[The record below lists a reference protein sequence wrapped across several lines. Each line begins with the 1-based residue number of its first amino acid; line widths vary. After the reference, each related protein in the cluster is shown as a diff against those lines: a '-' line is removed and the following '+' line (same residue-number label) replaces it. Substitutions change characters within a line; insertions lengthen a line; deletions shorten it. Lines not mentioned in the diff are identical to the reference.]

1 VDEEEEG
8 SNQKL
13 LPFAVLMGQ
22 HRKPITAMVSAYE
35 GKDHVLCSADREA
48 CLSVWKLEDG
58 VCLRTSNECL
68 SWVPQSMKTV
78 SCKGKTLIAACGPS
92 PDIEVYDVVQM
103 KRIVRLFGHG
113 DWVCDICTRNSD
125 LMAEQLVQSPS
136 EPSLYS
142 LDRGGTVCVWLA
154 DRSCSTNVVGWIP
167 SVQVHRTPV
176 SLPSS
181 LAVDSLCSS
190 LIVVG
195 ASTCARYMLGK
206 DHRFAEKNAKPTV
219 VQLDLSG
226 ATESSTRQN
235 EFLSEMMN
243 RQKMRGWFDSRVA
256 LSPRGD
262 RAVIWKPGVGFTLV
276 RFSDHVPSESEVSL
290 SSVSVPLREQAFYD
304 VSAFGAD
311 DGGWM
316 CLAKFDSS
324 GKSELL
330 VLSPDESKFA
340 PPPPATMSLAA
351 ALRQRHA
358 NAQAEGDNNNA
369 EQGNED
375 SVLVPEVQP
384 KQEDGEG
391 KNGCVAEGWE
401 EMFRGVLSSAFYEPR
416 GASGDCTCSLFHVE
430 GARNLHSLTHDT
442 EPPWFDPRG
451 RRTVRP
457 NRPRNRMHKTEMF
470 WALGYTRGDILIFN
484 VPTGSVAHSLCGHK
498 AAVLSMM
505 WISGE
510 SLLVSGSQDGC
521 VMLWDLDKGVL
532 KGSLQQHVG
541 PVTRIVELGTGADSY
556 LRHAFTFCTLS
567 LDHTV
572 GIIAPPAELPADQVE
587 KSKSPSSCKLLFRL
601 IGHSS
606 PVVDVRWAPRHS
618 YLYAVCEEGDMLVW
632 EMQAG
637 SARCIRRVSSLEVP
651 TMLNALARPS
661 RGSPI
666 IHDDMD
672 KSSKSSQEAEKKAG
686 EVKKPDAQQESWLED
701 HDQVHFV
708 APIEARSLQLHHAG
722 ATGRDSVDFLG
733 VLLLRCDAI
742 ALSLQQLQESGS
754 ERRKEVSDSPAGVM
768 RRSISENSFDVEE
781 TSVRSPSLSSK
792 AGRAGQLQE
801 DRELEQQ
808 GRTSV
813 PSPVSSEASS
823 SQRSDASTP
832 RKMVWELM
840 GSDHSLLASATAI
853 AMTNFTPS
861 SVAPHREIL
870 SSSSS
875 SSSSWSQRSNS
886 SLSCRVSG
894 ALRSLGFPS
903 MMEEIAEASS
913 PQHAQRPAGSQPP
926 PSLQCSYVM
935 VGAGQSVTCYS
946 PRLSSDCL
954 ICGVSPQV
962 SETATM
968 SAAVLIDACRSNS
981 QQSGAG
987 GVEIFSALLHFLAKE
1002 MAPRLQRFI
1011 EPDVIALAHYWL
1023 SASEPARQAAHA
1035 LLNARLSRTDAST
1048 RQAIVREW
1056 TSKLPPPS
1064 SNESLRPEIGIARS
1078 AKLPSSPGG
1087 VQQLGFSPS
1096 DGPAIV
1102 VLAVIGAHFQESLDD
1117 TTAARVTDGLIRA
1130 LSSSNLLHAKVA
1142 SHLLA
1147 RGAQLWCR
1155 HIRDGESLL
1164 RILYA
1169 RYWKHQDFKISL
1181 ADAELALRSLAPVLP
1196 VEFVGIIGEEASRH
1210 SQLVCH
1216 VRSER
1221 SVTAIRVLVAM
1232 IKRHPIPMLPA
1243 LPRAVEVILSTLDPA
1258 HPLVRQALMQQS
1270 TSALK
1275 EIVRRFPQ
1283 AAFHQETQRFAVGT
1297 VDALVVIFDVRTA
1310 TKWRVLEGHDGPV
1323 SAVAFDAAGQRLAT
1337 FSLQEGRIRYWET
1350 GNSGPFGLFSN
1361 KVSRCVQQFN
1371 VPPVFTQESSEK
1383 GEVLTM
1389 AFRVLF
1395 TPNAIVLTRDSV
1407 PLCEFSISK

>member
-1 VDEEEEG
+1 
-8 SNQKL
+8 
-13 LPFAVLMGQ
+13 
-22 HRKPITAMVSAYE
+22 MVSAYE

-226 ATESSTRQN
+226 ATESSTRQVVYAQSISKCAEAFFLQN

-1023 SASEPARQAAHA
+1023 SASEPARQA
-1035 LLNARLSRTDAST
+1035 
-1048 RQAIVREW
+1048 IVREW

-1181 ADAELALRSLAPVLP
+1181 ADAELALRQP
-1196 VEFVGIIGEEASRH
+1196 RH
-1210 SQLVCH
+1210 SR
-1216 VRSER
+1216 RSYED
-1221 SVTAIRVLVAM
+1221 SP
-1232 IKRHPIPMLPA
+1232 K
-1243 LPRAVEVILSTLDPA
+1243 
-1258 HPLVRQALMQQS
+1258 PLF
-1270 TSALK
+1270 
-1275 EIVRRFPQ
+1275 I
-1283 AAFHQETQRFAVGT
+1283 
-1297 VDALVVIFDVRTA
+1297 
-1310 TKWRVLEGHDGPV
+1310 

-1337 FSLQEGRIRYWET
+1337 FSLQEGRIRYWEVRDEEEDEDEDEDEEEWEGGGGQ